1 MASRPDGDVWNI
13 VDNDKDSQHYG
24 RNFKLDFSYIS
35 REEIKDVVKDYVW
48 QNYRVGNKTLSRLY
62 GEVNSWFKHFIKYA
76 DAKRITSLNSLDN
89 AVIDEYVSYLHTTLS
104 DKTNKPLSYNY
115 QKVCLDVLKS
125 VIRWCQLH
133 RPNDVPTIE
142 IFTGSEYIGI
152 NRKVKIDFIPD
163 DVVAQINEALKKEEN
178 PYLKYGIIILQSTGM
193 RIGDLLKLRIDC
205 IKPHLISGYTIE
217 WTQHKGRK
225 DKAPMPVRSEC
236 VAAIEKLIEITAEL
250 RSEADE
256 KDKDTLMIY
265 RVSKGIGAGS
275 VSVITTMTFTTNWF
289 RDFIKRNN
297 IKDANGDYYNLTSHQ
312 FRRTLG
318 TDMLSKGTNINVI
331 QNVLGHS
338 DPFVTKRFY
347 ADVKDKERAEVFKS
361 VGVIGNINQIQS
373 SAFDNVSEF
382 EWFKANKDKGA
393 CMCDGYCTKP
403 VVDGK
408 ICDRLLK
415 RQKCYTCSRYITTPE
430 YLEAHKKHL
439 ATDMKE
445 TVKQYAYYK
454 LGKVKPQT
462 VRNYINGYLPMF
474 VEYCSIS
481 GIHSFADVTLENYLN
496 FNLWMKDEKKVAT
509 GTGNSACHVVEEIIR
524 IGQIKGWN
532 VPQFHLPKTETSNQL
547 WNTKKSMKTNK
558 TKPIP
563 EDVFD
568 KILYHAVHDEK
579 DALTKA
585 GIIIQSQTGLRINE
599 VLSIQEGCV
608 KRTSDGYDYMEVTLG
623 KTEKGEP
630 IIHKVFI
637 NNLVKDA
644 IAELSEYTA
653 ELRKE
658 SGLKELFLCK
668 NRNKGNLIDVYN
680 SDRFGLRKY
689 NAFIKKYD
697 IRDNKG
703 ELYQLASHQF
713 RATFVRELIKR
724 KVPIAMIMKQY
735 SHVSIEMTAHY
746 LTLQEEE
753 VKEIYSDMILSPES
767 RIAGLRAK
775 EIKGKLDDLFHGK
788 TEDEID
794 DVITG
799 LAKTM
804 SFNPLPTGVCLYDFR
819 RGNCTDGDGCF
830 FYNCPN
836 YITEVQFYPI
846 LKDELDLLEKE
857 MARLKEL
864 GHEREWQK
872 QYIKYKYLKPLV
884 ESLEVQLNGKE
895 SVG

>member
-1 MASRPDGDVWNI
+1 MATNLALQLQVIEPDTDLNSIMISNSRYSDDVWDLRPFITAKTINESHKYI
-13 VDNDKDSQHYG
+13 
-24 RNFKLDFSYIS
+24 RFEYIS
-35 REEIKDVVKDYVW
+35 
-48 QNYRVGNKTLSRLY
+48 
-62 GEVNSWFKHFIKYA
+62 
-76 DAKRITSLNSLDN
+76 DA
-89 AVIDEYVSYLHTTLS
+89 
-104 DKTNKPLSYNY
+104 
-115 QKVCLDVLKS
+115 
-125 VIRWCQLH
+125 
-133 RPNDVPTIE
+133 
-142 IFTGSEYIGI
+142 
-152 NRKVKIDFIPD
+152 
-163 DVVAQINEALKKEEN
+163 
-178 PYLKYGIIILQSTGM
+178 
-193 RIGDLLKLRIDC
+193 
-205 IKPHLISGYTIE
+205 
-217 WTQHKGRK
+217 
-225 DKAPMPVRSEC
+225 
-236 VAAIEKLIEITAEL
+236 
-250 RSEADE
+250 
-256 KDKDTLMIY
+256 
-265 RVSKGIGAGS
+265 
-275 VSVITTMTFTTNWF
+275 
-289 RDFIKRNN
+289 
-297 IKDANGDYYNLTSHQ
+297 
-312 FRRTLG
+312 
-318 TDMLSKGTNINVI
+318 
-331 QNVLGHS
+331 
-338 DPFVTKRFY
+338 
-347 ADVKDKERAEVFKS
+347 
-361 VGVIGNINQIQS
+361 
-373 SAFDNVSEF
+373 
-382 EWFKANKDKGA
+382 
-393 CMCDGYCTKP
+393 
-403 VVDGK
+403 
-408 ICDRLLK
+408 
-415 RQKCYTCSRYITTPE
+415 
-430 YLEAHKKHL
+430 
-439 ATDMKE
+439 DMKE
-445 TVKQYAYYK
+445 TVKQYTYYK
-454 LGKVKPQT
+454 LGKMKPQT
-462 VRNYINGYLPMF
+462 VRGYINGSLPMF
-474 VEYCSIS
+474 IEFCSLN
-481 GIHSFADVTLENYLN
+481 GIHNFTDVTLEDYLN
-496 FNLWMKDEKKVAT
+496 FNLWMKDEKKVAMQT
-509 GTGNSACHVVEEIIR
+509 GFMSCHVVEEIIR
-524 IGQIKGWN
+524 IGQIKGWD
-532 VPQFHLPKTETSNQL
+532 VPQFHLPKTETANQL
-547 WNTKKSMKTNK
+547 WNTKSSKRTNK

-579 DALTKA
+579 DVLTKA

-794 DVITG
+794 DVITD

-819 RGNCTDGDGCF
+819 RGNCSDGDGCF

-864 GHEREWQK
+864 GQEPAYQV
-872 QYIKYKYLKPLV
+872 QAVKYKYLKPLV
-884 ESLEVQLNGKE
+884 ESLEVQLNDKE